1 MTLASLF
8 RNLIAITALV
18 YAFFSLQVSPDPRQ
32 WHWWS
37 WAVLVFWYVV
47 LVSVYWE
54 KNVKSRHGIKGN

>member
-1 MTLASLF
+1 MTMAGLF

-18 YAFFSLQVSPDPRQ
+18 YAYYALQVSPDPRQ

-54 KNVKSRHGIKGN
+54 KNVKSRHDIKDN